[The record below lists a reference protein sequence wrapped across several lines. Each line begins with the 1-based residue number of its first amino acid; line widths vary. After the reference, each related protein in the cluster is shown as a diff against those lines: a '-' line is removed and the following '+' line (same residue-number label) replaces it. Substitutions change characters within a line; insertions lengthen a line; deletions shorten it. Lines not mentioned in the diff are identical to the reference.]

1 MAIFQCAKTILVPS
15 DNFYQI
21 APDMDNQKPAQKT
34 IIITEQYKKPLEISG
49 LLLNLDPR
57 KQVGFYVEAV
67 VLKDPKQP
75 QNMTK
80 QPLLDKVG
88 VKGLR
93 PTPYALQAIL
103 KALTGM
109 TARQEQEKW
118 QLRYQEEGIT
128 TPDVETFVRHKM
140 FHYFYHALQQVKPFS
155 SLLKWH
161 YETVDEQLSTTRVVK
176 PGSISNYSPV
186 VSIQMLRTPSDTLRM
201 LLQVN
206 INENLYPLTDF
217 KRHGFLLKHKNEFFL
232 LKPEDAILA
241 EKYPEGFLDIPA
253 AGEAPFLQ
261 KELPLLEQQYAVDRT
276 LLQQLETIAV
286 TPQCRIQL
294 SELNGSFLMIRA
306 RWQYGDFELD
316 NATSPDEEI
325 NTPNGR
331 YKIVKD
337 LEAEKETLDF
347 IQAQHKRFSQQS
359 KDYFYLPFADA
370 EKSQWF
376 VKFYRKLNDR
386 NIPVY
391 GMESMKHF
399 RYNANRPVIQFTQK
413 GNSIDWF
420 DLTVHISYGDQTIT
434 LGELQKALQNKQ
446 HFLLLKDGTLGEIPE
461 EWQAQFGLLLQ
472 MGEIEKD
479 KLRLSKLHWTLTE
492 DLAKNGQLTVPANVE
507 TSRQKWERLQQ
518 TPQAFTVPATI
529 QATLR
534 DYQQAGFSWFC
545 MLDEMQWGG
554 CLADDM
560 GLGKTLQTI
569 SFLQHVHDK
578 YPGETHLV
586 ICPTSLMYN
595 WENELKKFAPGLRYF
610 IYHGSDRK
618 SADWKHYDIIIS
630 SYGSVRNDIDTIRD
644 FRFGYI
650 VLDESQVIKNPSSQV
665 TIAMNQL
672 QSRNRLILSG
682 TPIQNNTFD
691 LYAQMQFA
699 NPGLLGSHTFFK
711 TTFAQPVDKY
721 GDAEKTQQ
729 LRKLIYP
736 FLLRRTKEQVA
747 KDLPPKTEITLWC
760 EMGEEQRKVYDELK
774 NYYRENLLERIQQEG
789 MGSNTILVLEGLTR
803 LRQVCNSPRL
813 LNGGNNNYTDESVKL
828 EELLRE
834 IENNTG
840 HHKALVFSQFTGMLQ
855 LIADG
860 MKERNIPFL
869 YLDGS
874 TKAADRQQLVEQ
886 FQSDENLP
894 VFLISLK
901 AGGVGLTLTAAD
913 YVYLVDPWWNPAAE
927 QQAIDRSHRIGQQ
940 NKVFA
945 YKMICKDSVEEKIL
959 ALQQRK
965 KALAE
970 ELITEDT
977 GFVKNMTAEDVDFL
991 FS

>member
-1 MAIFQCAKTILVPS
+1 ME
-15 DNFYQI
+15 
-21 APDMDNQKPAQKT
+21 NQKPAQKT
-34 IIITEQYKKPLEISG
+34 IIITETQKKPLEITG

-57 KQVGFYVEAV
+57 KQHGFYIEAV
-67 VLKDPKQP
+67 VVKDPKQP
-75 QNMTK
+75 QGISK
-80 QPLLDKVG
+80 QPLLEKVS
-88 VKGLR
+88 VKGLK
-93 PTPYALQAIL
+93 PTPYVLQGIL
-103 KALTGM
+103 KQLTGIS
-109 TARQEQEKW
+109 AKNEQERL
-118 QLRYQEEGIT
+118 QMRYREDNIT
-128 TPDVETFVRHKM
+128 TPDPDTWVRHKM
-140 FHYFYHALQQVKPFS
+140 YAYFYNALQAVKPFAS
-155 SLLKWH
+155 VMKWY
-161 YETVDEQLSTTRVVK
+161 YETTDEQLSTMRVVK
-176 PGSISNYSPV
+176 PASISNYSPV
-186 VSIQMLRTPSDTLRM
+186 VSIQLVRTPAETLRM
-201 LLQVN
+201 LVHVN
-206 INENLYPLTDF
+206 INENLFPLSDF
-217 KRHGFLLKHKNEFFL
+217 KRHGFLLRNKNEFFL
-232 LKPEDAILA
+232 MKPEDAILT
-241 EKYPEGFLDIPA
+241 ERYPEGFYDVPA
-253 AGEAPFLQ
+253 ESEQKFLQ
-261 KELPLLEQQYAVDRT
+261 HFVPQLEQHYAVDRT
-276 LLQQLETIAV
+276 MLQQLETIEV
-286 TPQCRIQL
+286 TPQCRIHL
-294 SELNGSFLMIRA
+294 SELNGSFLMIRT
-306 RWQYGDFELD
+306 RWQYGEFELD
-316 NATSPDEEI
+316 NATATEEEI

-331 YKIVKD
+331 YKIIKD
-337 LEAEKETLDF
+337 KTTEKETHDF
-347 IQAQHKRFSQQS
+347 IQAQHKKFSQQNNG
-359 KDYFYLPFADA
+359 YFYLPFADA

-391 GMESMKHF
+391 GMESMEHF

-413 GNSIDWF
+413 GKSIDWF

-434 LGELQKALQNKQ
+434 LLELQKAIQNKQ
-446 HFLLLKDGTLGEIPE
+446 PFLLLKDGTLGEIPE
-461 EWQAQFGLLLQ
+461 EWQQQFGLLLQ
-472 MGEIEKD
+472 MGEIDKD

-492 DLAKNGQLTVPANVE
+492 DLAKNGQLIVADKME
-507 TSRQKWERLQQ
+507 TSRQKWERLQLA
-518 TPQAFTVPATI
+518 PQAFAVPGAI
-529 QATLR
+529 RATLR
-534 DYQQAGFSWFC
+534 DYQQAGFAWFC

-569 SFLQHVHDK
+569 SFLQYAHNK

-595 WENELKKFAPGLRYF
+595 WENELKKFAPELKYF
-610 IYHGSDRK
+610 IYHGTERK
-618 SADWKHYDIIIS
+618 TADWKNYDIIIS
-630 SYGSVRNDIDTIRD
+630 SYGSVRNDIDVMKAFT
-644 FRFGYI
+644 FGYI

-665 TIAMNQL
+665 TIAMTQL

-699 NPGLLGSHTFFK
+699 NPGLLGSHNFFK
-711 TTFAQPVDKY
+711 SNFAVPVDKY
-721 GDAEKTQQ
+721 GDAEKTKQ

-760 EMGEEQRKVYDELK
+760 EMGEEQRRVYDELK
-774 NYYRENLLERIQQEG
+774 NYYRDNLLDRIQKEG

-803 LRQVCNSPRL
+803 LRQVCNSPKL
-813 LNGGNNNYTDESVKL
+813 LNGGQNDHTDESVKL

-840 HHKALVFSQFTGMLQ
+840 RHKALVFSQFTGMLQ
-855 LIADG
+855 LIANA

-874 TKAADRQQLVEQ
+874 TKASDRQLLVEE
-886 FQSDENLP
+886 FQSNENMP

>member
-1 MAIFQCAKTILVPS
+1 
-15 DNFYQI
+15 
-21 APDMDNQKPAQKT
+21 MDNQKPGQKT
-34 IIITEQYKKPLEISG
+34 IIITEQYKKPLEIAG

-67 VLKDPKQP
+67 ALKDPKQP
-75 QNMTK
+75 QSITK
-80 QPLLDKVG
+80 QPLLDKVA
-88 VKGLR
+88 VKGLK
-93 PTPYALQAIL
+93 PTPYILQGIL
-103 KALTGM
+103 KQLTGIS
-109 TARQEQEKW
+109 AKQELEKW
-118 QLRYQEEGIT
+118 QQRYREDGIT
-128 TPDVETFVRHKM
+128 AVDQDTWVRHKM
-140 FHYFYHALQQVKPFS
+140 YRYFYQALQDVKPFA
-155 SLLKWH
+155 SLLKWY
-161 YETVDEQLSTTRVVK
+161 YETTDELLSTTKVVR

-186 VSIQMLRTPSDTLRM
+186 ISLQLIRTPAEVMRM
-201 LLQVN
+201 LVQVK
-206 INENLYPLTDF
+206 INEHLYPLTDF
-217 KRHGFLLKHKNEFFL
+217 KRHGFLLRHKNEFFL
-232 LKPEDAILA
+232 LKPEDAALA
-241 EKYPEGFLDIPA
+241 ERYPEGYHDIPA
-253 AGEAPFLQ
+253 VNEQAFLQ
-261 KELPLLEQQYAVDRT
+261 KQLPELEQHYAVDRT
-276 LLQQLETIAV
+276 MLQKLETLAV
-286 TPQCRIQL
+286 TPQCRIHL
-294 SELNGSFLMIRA
+294 SELNGSFLMIRT
-306 RWQYGDFELD
+306 RWQYGEFELD
-316 NATSPDEEI
+316 NATTPAEEI
-325 NTPNGR
+325 NTPDGR
-331 YKIVKD
+331 YSIVKD
-337 LEAEKETLDF
+337 LAAEKETLDF
-347 IQAQHKRFSQQS
+347 IQSQHKKFSQQNNG
-359 KDYFYLPFADA
+359 YFYLPFADA

-391 GMESMKHF
+391 GMESMQHF

-434 LGELQKALQNKQ
+434 LAELQKALQNKQ

-472 MGEIEKD
+472 MGEIDKD

-492 DLAKNGQLTVPANVE
+492 DLAKNGQLTVQNTIE

-518 TPQAFTVPATI
+518 SANTFTVSKSI

-534 DYQQAGFSWFC
+534 DYQQAGFAWFC

-569 SFLQHVHDK
+569 SFLQHLHEK

-595 WENELKKFAPGLRYF
+595 WENELKKFAPELRYL
-610 IYHGSDRK
+610 IYHGSERK
-618 SADWKHYDIIIS
+618 QAGTDWKNYDIIIS
-630 SYGSVRNDIDTIRD
+630 SYGSVRNDIETIKQ
-644 FRFGYI
+644 FTFGYI
-650 VLDESQVIKNPSSQV
+650 VLDESQVIKNPSSLV
-665 TIAMNQL
+665 TSAMMQL

-691 LYAQMQFA
+691 LYAQMQFV
-699 NPGLLGSHTFFK
+699 NPGLLGSHNFFK
-711 TTFAQPVDKY
+711 TTFAVPVDKY
-721 GDAEKTQQ
+721 GDTEKTQQ

-760 EMGEEQRKVYDELK
+760 EMGEEQRRVYDELK

-813 LNGGNNNYTDESVKL
+813 LNGGNNSYTDESVKL

-840 HHKALVFSQFTGMLQ
+840 RHKALVFSQFTGMLQ
-855 LIADG
+855 LIAAA
-860 MKERNIPFL
+860 MQERGIPFL

-874 TKAADRQQLVEQ
+874 TKATDRQQLVER
-886 FQSDENLP
+886 FQTEENLP

-927 QQAIDRSHRIGQQ
+927 QQAIDRTHRIGQQ

>member
-1 MAIFQCAKTILVPS
+1 
-15 DNFYQI
+15 
-21 APDMDNQKPAQKT
+21 MDNQKPAQKT
-34 IIITEQYKKPLEISG
+34 IIITEQFKKPLEISG

-57 KQVGFYVEAV
+57 KQVGFYIEAV
-67 VLKDPKQP
+67 VAKDPKQP
-75 QNMTK
+75 QSISK
-80 QPLLDKVG
+80 QPLLDKVAI
-88 VKGLR
+88 KGLK
-93 PTPYALQAIL
+93 PTPYVVQAIL
-103 KALTGM
+103 KQLTGI
-109 TARQEQEKW
+109 AAKHEQEKW
-118 QLRYQEEGIT
+118 QQRYKEDGIT
-128 TPDVETFVRHKM
+128 DPDPETWVRHKM
-140 FHYFYHALQQVKPFS
+140 YHYFYNSLLQVKPFAS
-155 SLLKWH
+155 HLKWY
-161 YETVDEQLSTTRVVK
+161 YETTDEMLSTTKVVR

-186 VSIQMLRTPSDTLRM
+186 VSIKLIRTPADVLRM
-201 LLQVN
+201 LVLVN

-217 KRHGFLLKHKNEFFL
+217 KRHGFLLRHKNEFFM
-232 LKPEDAILA
+232 LKPEDAVLT
-241 EKYPEGFLDIPA
+241 EQYPEGFYDIPA
-253 AGEAPFLQ
+253 AAEQAFLQ
-261 KELPLLEQQYAVDRT
+261 NQVPVLEQQYAVDRT

-286 TPQCRIQL
+286 PPQCRIHL
-294 SELNGSFLMIRA
+294 SELNGSFLMIRT
-306 RWQYGDFELD
+306 RWQYGDFELE
-316 NATSPDEEI
+316 NATAATEEI
-325 NTPNGR
+325 NLPDGR
-331 YKIVKD
+331 YKIIKD
-337 LEAEKETLDF
+337 LNAEKEALDF
-347 IQAQHKRFSQQS
+347 IQSQHKKFSQQNNG
-359 KDYFYLPFADA
+359 YFYLPFADA

-386 NIPVY
+386 NMPVY
-391 GMESMKHF
+391 GMESMQHF

-434 LGELQKALQNKQ
+434 LAELQKALQNKQ

-492 DLAKNGQLTVPANVE
+492 DLAKNGQLTVQNNIE
-507 TSRQKWERLQQ
+507 TSRQKWERLHQQ
-518 TPQAFTVPATI
+518 ANTYTVPAAI
-529 QATLR
+529 RATLR
-534 DYQQAGFSWFC
+534 DYQQAGFAWFC

-595 WENELKKFAPGLRYF
+595 WENELKKFAPELSYF

-618 SADWKHYDIIIS
+618 SADWKNYDIIIS
-630 SYGSVRNDIDTIRD
+630 SYGSVRNDIETIKQ
-644 FRFGYI
+644 FTFGYI
-650 VLDESQVIKNPSSQV
+650 VLDESQVIKNPSSLV
-665 TIAMNQL
+665 AAAMMQL

-691 LYAQMQFA
+691 LYAQMQFT
-699 NPGLLGSHTFFK
+699 NPGLLGSHHFFK
-711 TTFAQPVDKY
+711 TNFAVPVDKY
-721 GDAEKTQQ
+721 GDTEKTQQ

-747 KDLPPKTEITLWC
+747 KDLPAKTEITLWC
-760 EMGEEQRKVYDELK
+760 EMGEEQRKVYEEIK
-774 NYYRENLLERIQQEG
+774 NYYREHLLERIQQEG
-789 MGSNTILVLEGLTR
+789 MGKNTILVLEGLTR
-803 LRQVCNSPRL
+803 LRQVCNSPKL
-813 LNGGNNNYTDESVKL
+813 LNGGNNDHTDESVKL

-840 HHKALVFSQFTGMLQ
+840 RHKALVFSQFTGMLQ
-855 LIADG
+855 LIATA

-874 TKAADRQQLVEQ
+874 TKAIDRQHLVEQ

-927 QQAIDRSHRIGQQ
+927 QQAIDRTHRIGQQ

>member
-1 MAIFQCAKTILVPS
+1 ME
-15 DNFYQI
+15 
-21 APDMDNQKPAQKT
+21 NQKPAQKT
-34 IIITEQYKKPLEISG
+34 IIITEQYKKPLEIAG
-49 LLLNLDPR
+49 LLLNLDSR
-57 KQVGFYVEAV
+57 KLAGFYVEAV

-75 QNMTK
+75 QSITK
-80 QPLLDKVG
+80 QPLLEKVA
-88 VKGLR
+88 VKGLK

-103 KALTGM
+103 KALTGI
-109 TARQEQEKW
+109 AAKNEQERL
-118 QLRYQEEGIT
+118 QLRYKEEGIT
-128 TPDVETFVRHKM
+128 TPDPETWVRHKM
-140 FHYFYHALQQVKPFS
+140 YRYFYNALQQVKPFAT
-155 SLLKWH
+155 LLKWH
-161 YETVDEQLSTTRVVK
+161 YETTDEQLSTTRVVK

-186 VSIQMLRTPSDTLRM
+186 VSIQLVRTPTDGLRM
-201 LLQVN
+201 LLLVN

-217 KRHGFLLKHKNEFFL
+217 KRHGFLLRNKNEFFM
-232 LKPEDAILA
+232 LKPEDAILT
-241 EKYPEGFLDIPA
+241 EQYPDGFHDIA
-253 AGEAPFLQ
+253 TTDEQAFLQ
-261 KELPLLEQQYAVDRT
+261 KTIPLLEQQYAVDRT
-276 LLQQLETIAV
+276 MLQQLETITV
-286 TPQCRIQL
+286 VPQCRIHL
-294 SELNGSFLMIRA
+294 SELNGSFLMIRT

-316 NATSPDEEI
+316 NATLAAEEI

-331 YKIVKD
+331 YNIVKD
-337 LEAEKETLDF
+337 LQAEKGTLDF
-347 IQAQHKRFSQQS
+347 IQSQHKKFGQQNNG
-359 KDYFYLPFADA
+359 YFYLPFADA

-391 GMESMKHF
+391 GMESMQHF
-399 RYNANRPVIQFTQK
+399 RYNANPPVIEFIQK
-413 GNSIDWF
+413 GKSIDWF

-434 LGELQKALQNKQ
+434 LAELQKAIQNKQ

-472 MGEIEKD
+472 MGEIDKD

-492 DLAKNGQLTVPANVE
+492 DLAKNGQLTVQGTME

-518 TPQAFTVPATI
+518 NAHTFTAPAAI

-534 DYQQAGFSWFC
+534 DYQQAGFAWFC

-569 SFLQHVHDK
+569 SFLQYVHEK

-595 WENELKKFAPGLRYF
+595 WENELKKFAPNLRYL
-610 IYHGSDRK
+610 IYHGSERK
-618 SADWKHYDIIIS
+618 STDWKNYDLIIS
-630 SYGSVRNDIDTIRD
+630 SYGSVRNDIETMKE
-644 FRFGYI
+644 FMFGYI

-665 TIAMNQL
+665 AAAMMQL

-691 LYAQMQFA
+691 LYAQMQFT
-699 NPGLLGSHTFFK
+699 NPGLLGSHNFFK
-711 TTFAQPVDKY
+711 TNFALPVDKY

-747 KDLPPKTEITLWC
+747 KDLPAKTEITLWC
-760 EMGEEQRKVYDELK
+760 EMGEEQRKVYDEIK
-774 NYYRENLLERIQQEG
+774 NYYREHLLDRIQTEG
-789 MGSNTILVLEGLTR
+789 MGKNTILVLEGLTR
-803 LRQVCNSPRL
+803 LRQVCNSPKL
-813 LNGGNNNYTDESVKL
+813 LNGGNNDHTDESVKL

-840 HHKALVFSQFTGMLQ
+840 RHKALVFSQFTGMLQ
-855 LIADG
+855 LIANA

-869 YLDGS
+869 YLDGG
-874 TKAADRQQLVEQ
+874 TKAIERQQLVEQ

-894 VFLISLK
+894 IFLISLK

-927 QQAIDRSHRIGQQ
+927 QQAIDRTHRIGQQ

-945 YKMICKDSVEEKIL
+945 YKMICKDTVEEKIL

>member
-1 MAIFQCAKTILVPS
+1 ME
-15 DNFYQI
+15 
-21 APDMDNQKPAQKT
+21 NQKPAQKT

-57 KQVGFYVEAV
+57 KHVGFYVEAV
-67 VLKDPKQP
+67 ALKDPKQP
-75 QNMTK
+75 QSITK
-80 QPLLDKVG
+80 QPLLDKVA

-93 PTPYALQAIL
+93 PTPYVLQGIL
-103 KALTGM
+103 KQLTGIS
-109 TARQEQEKW
+109 AKQEQEKW
-118 QLRYQEEGIT
+118 QQRYQEEAIT
-128 TPDVETFVRHKM
+128 GFDQDTWVRHKM
-140 FHYFYHALQQVKPFS
+140 FRYFYQALQDVKPFS
-155 SLLKWH
+155 SLLKWY
-161 YETVDEQLSTTRVVK
+161 YEAPDEMLSTTKVVK
-176 PGSISNYSPV
+176 PGSVSNYSPV
-186 VSIQMLRTPSDTLRM
+186 ISLQLIRTPTEVMRM
-201 LLQVN
+201 LVLVK
-206 INENLYPLTDF
+206 INDNLYPLTDF
-217 KRHGFLLKHKNEFFL
+217 KRHGFLLRDKNEFFL
-232 LKPEDAILA
+232 LRPEDAALV
-241 EKYPEGFLDIPA
+241 ERYPEGYLDITA
-253 AGEAPFLQ
+253 TEEESFIQ
-261 KELPLLEQQYAVDRT
+261 KQLPVLEQQYPVDRT
-276 LLQQLETIAV
+276 MLQKLETITVA
-286 TPQCRIQL
+286 PQCRIHL
-294 SELNGSFLMIRA
+294 SELNRSFLMIRA

-316 NATSPDEEI
+316 NATNPTEEI
-325 NTPNGR
+325 NTPEGR
-331 YKIVKD
+331 YSIVKD
-337 LEAEKETLDF
+337 FNTEKETLDF
-347 IQAQHKRFSQQS
+347 IQSQHKKFSQQNNG
-359 KDYFYLPFADA
+359 YFYLPFADA

-391 GMESMKHF
+391 GMESMEHF
-399 RYNANRPVIQFTQK
+399 RYNATPPVIEFIQK
-413 GNSIDWF
+413 GKSIDWF
-420 DLTVHISYGDQTIT
+420 DLTVHISYGDQTIS
-434 LGELQKALQNKQ
+434 LLELQKAIQNKQ
-446 HFLLLKDGTLGEIPE
+446 PFVLLKDGTLGEIPE

-479 KLRLSKLHWTLTE
+479 RLRLSKLHWTLTD
-492 DLAKNGQLTVPANVE
+492 DLAKNGQLTVQGNVE

-518 TPQAFTVPATI
+518 TPNAFAVPAAI
-529 QATLR
+529 RATLR
-534 DYQQAGFSWFC
+534 DYQQAGFNWFC

-569 SFLQHVHDK
+569 SFLQHVHEK
-578 YPGETHLV
+578 YPDETHLV

-595 WENELKKFAPGLRYF
+595 WENELKKFAPELKYF
-610 IYHGSDRK
+610 IYHGSERK
-618 SADWKHYDIIIS
+618 SADWKNYNIIIS
-630 SYGSVRNDIDTIRD
+630 SYGSVRNDIETIRE
-644 FRFGYI
+644 FTFGYI

-665 TIAMNQL
+665 AAAMMQL

-699 NPGLLGSHTFFK
+699 NPGLLGSHNFFK
-711 TTFAQPVDKY
+711 TNFAVPVDKY
-721 GDAEKTQQ
+721 GDAEKTRQ

-747 KDLPPKTEITLWC
+747 KDLPAKTEITLWC
-760 EMGEEQRKVYDELK
+760 EMGEEQRRVYDEIK

-789 MGSNTILVLEGLTR
+789 MGNNTILVLEGLTR
-803 LRQVCNSPRL
+803 LRQVCNAPKL

-840 HHKALVFSQFTGMLQ
+840 RHKALVFSQFTGMLQ
-855 LIADG
+855 LIANA
-860 MKERNIPFL
+860 MKERGIPFL

-874 TKAADRQQLVEQ
+874 TKAIDRQGLVEQ
-886 FQSDENLP
+886 FQTDENLP

-927 QQAIDRSHRIGQQ
+927 QQAIDRTHRIGQQ

>member
-1 MAIFQCAKTILVPS
+1 ME
-15 DNFYQI
+15 
-21 APDMDNQKPAQKT
+21 NQKPAQKT

-57 KQVGFYVEAV
+57 KMAGFYVEAV

-75 QNMTK
+75 QSISK
-80 QPLLDKVG
+80 QPLLEKVS
-88 VKGLR
+88 VKGLK
-93 PTPYALQAIL
+93 PTPYLLQGIL
-103 KALTGM
+103 KQLTGIS
-109 TARQEQEKW
+109 AKNEYDRL
-118 QLRYQEEGIT
+118 QLRYKEENIT
-128 TPDVETFVRHKM
+128 TPDTDTWVRHKM
-140 FHYFYHALQQVKPFS
+140 FLYFYNAMQAVKPFAS
-155 SLLKWH
+155 VIKW
-161 YETVDEQLSTTRVVK
+161 YFETTDEQLSTTRVVK
-176 PGSISNYSPV
+176 PASMSNYSPV
-186 VSIQMLRTPSDTLRM
+186 VSIQLLRTPGDVLRM
-201 LLQVN
+201 LLHVN
-206 INENLYPLTDF
+206 INQHLFPLTDF
-217 KRHGFLLKHKNEFFL
+217 KRHGFLLRNKNEFFL
-232 LKPEDAILA
+232 LKPEDAVLC
-241 EKYPEGFLDIPA
+241 ERFPEGYYDVPTA
-253 AGEAPFLQ
+253 RENEFLQ
-261 KELPLLEQQYAVDRT
+261 QDVPKLEQYYGVDRT
-276 LLQQLETIAV
+276 LLQQLETVSV
-286 TPQCRIQL
+286 TPQCRIHL
-294 SELNGSFLMIRA
+294 SELNGSFLMIRT

-316 NATSPDEEI
+316 NATTADEEI

-337 LEAEKETLDF
+337 FTTEKETLDF
-347 IQAQHKRFSQQS
+347 IQTQHKKFSQQNNG
-359 KDYFYLPFADA
+359 YFYLPFADA

-391 GMESMKHF
+391 GMESMQHF
-399 RYNANRPVIQFTQK
+399 RYNSNPPKIEFIQK
-413 GNSIDWF
+413 GKSIDWF

-434 LGELQKALQNKQ
+434 LLELQKAIQNKQ

-461 EWQAQFGLLLQ
+461 EWQQQFGLLLQ
-472 MGEIEKD
+472 MGEIDKD

-492 DLAKNGQLTVPANVE
+492 DLAKNGQLTVTGNVE
-507 TSRQKWERLQQ
+507 TSRQKWERMQQ
-518 TPQAFTVPATI
+518 APEAFAVPAAI
-529 QATLR
+529 RATLR
-534 DYQQAGFSWFC
+534 DYQQAGFSWLC

-569 SFLQHVHDK
+569 SFLQYVHDK

-586 ICPTSLMYN
+586 ITPTSLMYN
-595 WENELKKFAPGLRYF
+595 WENELKKFAPDLRYL
-610 IYHGSDRK
+610 IYHGSVRK
-618 SADWKHYDIIIS
+618 TADWKNYDLIIS
-630 SYGSVRNDIDTIRD
+630 SYGSVRNDIDTMKG
-644 FRFGYI
+644 FTFGYI

-672 QSRNRLILSG
+672 QSRNRVILSG

-699 NPGLLGSHTFFK
+699 NPGLLGSHNFFK
-711 TTFAQPVDKY
+711 TTFALPIDKY
-721 GDAEKTQQ
+721 GEAEKTKQ

-747 KDLPPKTEITLWC
+747 KDLPPKTEITLFC

-774 NYYRENLLERIQQEG
+774 NYYRENLLEKIQQQG
-789 MGSNTILVLEGLTR
+789 MGNSTILVLEGLTR
-803 LRQVCNSPRL
+803 LRQVCNSPKL
-813 LNGGNNNYTDESVKL
+813 LNGGENNHTDESVKL

-840 HHKALVFSQFTGMLQ
+840 QHKALVFSQFTGMLQ
-855 LIADG
+855 LIANA

-874 TKAADRQQLVEQ
+874 TKAEDRQHLVQ
-886 FQSDENLP
+886 RFQTEENLP

-927 QQAIDRSHRIGQQ
+927 QQAIDRAHRIGQQ
-940 NKVFA
+940 SKVFA
-945 YKMICKDSVEEKIL
+945 YKMICKDTVEEKIL

-977 GFVKNMTAEDVDFL
+977 GFVKNMTADDVDFL

>member
-1 MAIFQCAKTILVPS
+1 
-15 DNFYQI
+15 
-21 APDMDNQKPAQKT
+21 MDNQKPGQKT

-57 KQVGFYVEAV
+57 KQVGFYVEAIA
-67 VLKDPKQP
+67 LKDPKQP
-75 QNMTK
+75 QGITK
-80 QPLLDKVG
+80 QPLLDKVA
-88 VKGLR
+88 VKGLK
-93 PTPYALQAIL
+93 PTPYILQGIL
-103 KALTGM
+103 KQLTGIS
-109 TARQEQEKW
+109 ARQEQEKW
-118 QLRYQEEGIT
+118 QQRYQEEAIAGVDQDT
-128 TPDVETFVRHKM
+128 WVRHKM
-140 FHYFYHALQQVKPFS
+140 YRYFYQALQDVKPFA
-155 SLLKWH
+155 SLLKWY
-161 YETVDEQLSTTRVVK
+161 YETTDELLSTTKVVK
-176 PGSISNYSPV
+176 PGSVSNYSPV
-186 VSIQMLRTPSDTLRM
+186 ISLQLIRTPAAVMRM
-201 LLQVN
+201 LVLVK
-206 INENLYPLTDF
+206 INEHLYPLTDF
-217 KRHGFLLKHKNEFFL
+217 KRHGFLLRDKNEFFL
-232 LKPEDAILA
+232 LRPEDAALV
-241 EKYPEGFLDIPA
+241 ERYPEGYLDIPA
-253 AGEAPFLQ
+253 ATEESFLQ
-261 KELPLLEQQYAVDRT
+261 KQLPVLEQQYPVDRT
-276 LLQQLETIAV
+276 MLQQLETIAV
-286 TPQCRIQL
+286 SPQCRIHL
-294 SELNGSFLMIRA
+294 SELNGSFLMIRT
-306 RWQYGDFELD
+306 RWQYGDFELE
-316 NATSPDEEI
+316 NATAPAEEI
-325 NTPNGR
+325 NTPDGR
-331 YKIVKD
+331 YNIVKD
-337 LEAEKETLDF
+337 LHAEKETLDF
-347 IQAQHKRFSQQS
+347 IQSQHKKFSQQNNG
-359 KDYFYLPFADA
+359 YFYLPFADA

-391 GMESMKHF
+391 GMESMQHF
-399 RYNANRPVIQFTQK
+399 RYNANRPVIEFTQK

-434 LGELQKALQNKQ
+434 LAELQKALQNKQ

-472 MGEIEKD
+472 IGEIEKD

-492 DLAKNGQLTVPANVE
+492 DLAKSGQLTVQNNIE

-518 TPQAFTVPATI
+518 NANVFTVPAAI
-529 QATLR
+529 RATLR
-534 DYQQAGFSWFC
+534 DYQQAGFAWFC

-569 SFLQHVHDK
+569 SFLQHVHEK

-595 WENELKKFAPGLRYF
+595 WENELKKFAPELRYF
-610 IYHGSDRK
+610 IYHGSERK
-618 SADWKHYDIIIS
+618 SADWKNYDIIIS
-630 SYGSVRNDIDTIRD
+630 SYGSVRNDIETIKQ
-644 FRFGYI
+644 FTFGYI
-650 VLDESQVIKNPSSQV
+650 VLDESQVIKNPSSLV
-665 TIAMNQL
+665 TSAMMQL

-691 LYAQMQFA
+691 LYAQMQFV
-699 NPGLLGSHTFFK
+699 NPGLLGSHNFFK
-711 TTFAQPVDKY
+711 TTFAVPVDKY

-760 EMGEEQRKVYDELK
+760 EMGEEQRRVYDEIK

-803 LRQVCNSPRL
+803 LRQVCNAPKL
-813 LNGGNNNYTDESVKL
+813 LNGGNNSYTDESVKL

-840 HHKALVFSQFTGMLQ
+840 RHKALVFSQFTGMLQ
-855 LIADG
+855 LIAAA
-860 MKERNIPFL
+860 MQERNIPFL

-874 TKAADRQQLVEQ
+874 TKAIERQQLVEQ
-886 FQSDENLP
+886 FQADEKLP

-927 QQAIDRSHRIGQQ
+927 QQAIDRTHRIGQQ

>member
-1 MAIFQCAKTILVPS
+1 
-15 DNFYQI
+15 
-21 APDMDNQKPAQKT
+21 MDNQKPGQKT

-57 KQVGFYVEAV
+57 KPVGFYVEAV
-67 VLKDPKQP
+67 ALKDPKQP
-75 QNMTK
+75 QSITK
-80 QPLLDKVG
+80 QPLLDKVA
-88 VKGLR
+88 VKGLK
-93 PTPYALQAIL
+93 PTPYILQGIL
-103 KALTGM
+103 KQLTGIS
-109 TARQEQEKW
+109 AKQELEKW
-118 QLRYQEEGIT
+118 QQRYKEDGIT
-128 TPDVETFVRHKM
+128 AVDQDTWVRHKM
-140 FHYFYHALQQVKPFS
+140 YRYFYQALQDVKPFA
-155 SLLKWH
+155 SLLKWY
-161 YETVDEQLSTTRVVK
+161 YETSDEQLITIKVVR

-186 VSIQMLRTPSDTLRM
+186 ISLQLIRTPAEVMRM
-201 LLQVN
+201 LVLVK
-206 INENLYPLTDF
+206 INEHLYPLTDF
-217 KRHGFLLKHKNEFFL
+217 KRHGFLLRHKNEFFL
-232 LKPEDAILA
+232 LKPEDAVLA
-241 EKYPEGFLDIPA
+241 ERYPEGYHDIPA
-253 AGEAPFLQ
+253 ASEEAFLQ
-261 KELPLLEQQYAVDRT
+261 KQLPELEQQYAVDRT
-276 LLQQLETIAV
+276 MLQKLETIAV
-286 TPQCRIQL
+286 TPQCRIHL
-294 SELNGSFLMIRA
+294 SELNGSFLMIRT
-306 RWQYGDFELD
+306 RWQYGEFELD
-316 NATSPDEEI
+316 NATAPAEEI
-325 NTPNGR
+325 NTPGGR
-331 YKIVKD
+331 YNIVKD
-337 LEAEKETLDF
+337 LAAEKETLDF
-347 IQAQHKRFSQQS
+347 IQAQHKKFSQQNNG
-359 KDYFYLPFADA
+359 YFYLPFADA

-391 GMESMKHF
+391 GMESMQHF

-434 LGELQKALQNKQ
+434 LAELQKALQNKQ

-472 MGEIEKD
+472 MGEIDKD

-492 DLAKNGQLTVPANVE
+492 DLAKSGQLTVQNAAE

-518 TPQAFTVPATI
+518 SANTFTVSKAI

-534 DYQQAGFSWFC
+534 DYQQAGFAWFC

-569 SFLQHVHDK
+569 SFLQYLREK

-595 WENELKKFAPGLRYF
+595 WENELKKFAPALRYL
-610 IYHGSDRK
+610 IYHGSERK
-618 SADWKHYDIIIS
+618 QAGTDWKNYDIIIS
-630 SYGSVRNDIDTIRD
+630 SYGSVRNDIDTIKQ
-644 FRFGYI
+644 FTFGYI
-650 VLDESQVIKNPSSQV
+650 VLDESQVIKNPSSLV
-665 TIAMNQL
+665 TLAMMQL

-691 LYAQMQFA
+691 LYAQMQFV
-699 NPGLLGSHTFFK
+699 NPGLLGSHHFFK
-711 TTFAQPVDKY
+711 TTFAVPVDKY
-721 GDAEKTQQ
+721 GDAEKTRQ

-760 EMGEEQRKVYDELK
+760 EMGEEQRRVYDELK

-803 LRQVCNSPRL
+803 LRQVCNSPKL
-813 LNGGNNNYTDESVKL
+813 LNGGNNSYTGESVKL

-840 HHKALVFSQFTGMLQ
+840 RHKALVFSQFTGMLQ
-855 LIADG
+855 LIAQA
-860 MKERNIPFL
+860 MQERGIPFL

-874 TKAADRQQLVEQ
+874 TKATDRQQLVER
-886 FQSDENLP
+886 FQTEENLP

-927 QQAIDRSHRIGQQ
+927 QQAIDRTHRIGQQ